1 VLAAAARGGSTGAI
15 AAEVI
20 LSEGTVRNTCP
31 RAMGRLGAANRAE
44 AVRIATENGWLG

>member
-1 VLAAAARGGSTGAI
+1 VGSTGAI

-20 LSEGTVRNTCP
+20 LSEGTVRNHLS
-31 RAMGRLGAANRAE
+31 AVMGKLGAANRAE